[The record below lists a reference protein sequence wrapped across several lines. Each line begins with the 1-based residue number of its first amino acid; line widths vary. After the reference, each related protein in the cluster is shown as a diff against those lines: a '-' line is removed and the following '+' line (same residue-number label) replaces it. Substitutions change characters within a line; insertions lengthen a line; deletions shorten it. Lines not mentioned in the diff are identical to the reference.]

1 MRTLRSRLTLTH
13 TLIALIAVVAVTAL
27 ATILIQRGFDRLA
40 AERGRNQARDIAQAL
55 GDYYNTHGNLTDAP
69 AVIRQRILD
78 QGGALPRRIVLAN
91 PDWRVI
97 FDTREGI
104 LSLRGR
110 ILLPF
115 LREQATPVRAADG
128 RIIAY
133 VLAPVSDTQ
142 DLSQYERDFLARVYL
157 SMILGSLLAGAVA
170 LVVGVLIATRLT
182 RPLRRLTD
190 AARRLA
196 AGERHDPLPPPPDA
210 ELAELAAAFNTMA
223 ADLEHQQQ
231 LRRQLIADIAHELRT
246 PLSVLRLQL
255 ESIEDGIEQPT
266 PTVLASLAEEVGV
279 LTRLVDDLRL
289 LSLADAGQLSLAIG
303 AVDAGEAL
311 AHAVT
316 AASARARRQ
325 GIHLRY
331 EPPAGNR
338 PLLVAADPQRL
349 TQMLGNLVENALRYT
364 PRGGHVTLRVAARHD
379 TRQYGDVV
387 IEVADTGPG
396 IPPEELAR
404 VFDRFYRADRARAR
418 ETGGSGLGL
427 AIVQRLAE
435 MQGGR
440 VWATSVAGQGTSFF
454 IALPVAGSMRATQLA
469 APLAADR
476 RH

>member
-1 MRTLRSRLTLTH
+1 MHTLRSRLTLTH
-13 TLIALIAVVAVTAL
+13 TLIALIAVMTVTAL

-40 AERGRNQARDIAQAL
+40 SERGRNQARDIAQAL
-55 GDYYNTHGNLTDAP
+55 GDYYDANGNLADAP
-69 AVIRQRILD
+69 AVIQQHILD
-78 QGGALPRRIVLAN
+78 QGGAPPRRIVLAN
-91 PDWRVI
+91 PNWRVI
-97 FDTREGI
+97 FDTREGV

-157 SMILGSLLAGAVA
+157 SMIAGSLLAGTVA

-182 RPLRRLTD
+182 RPLRHLTS

-210 ELAELAAAFNTMA
+210 ELAELATAFNTMA

-231 LRRQLIADIAHELRT
+231 LRRQLVADIAHELRT
-246 PLSVLRLQL
+246 PLSVLQLQI

-266 PTVLASLAEEVGV
+266 PTVLASLAEEVRV

-289 LSLADAGQLSLAIG
+289 LSLADAGQLSLAIA

-311 AHAVT
+311 EHAVT
-316 AASARARRQ
+316 AASARARQQ
-325 GIHLRY
+325 GINLRC
-331 EPPAGNR
+331 EPPAGDG

-364 PRGGHVTLRVAARHD
+364 PRGGDVTLRIAARSD
-379 TRQYGDVV
+379 MRQNGHVV

-396 IPPEELAR
+396 IPPEELTR

-440 VWATSVAGQGTSFF
+440 VWATSVTGKGTSFF
-454 IALPVAGSMRATQLA
+454 IALPAAAGTRAAQPTT
-469 APLAADR
+469 PLPTDR
-476 RH
+476 QN